1 MIIYLVLWALLIL
14 PYMMAN
20 GQGWKNFTRNY
31 AIYVSICL
39 IVLIGCRHVSVGADT
54 RQYEYLYSISAEQI
68 SPEKYDQGYY
78 RFAHFFHQLGFSYQA
93 YNFIVAVVL
102 VSSLVLFYAT
112 YSKNTAFS
120 TLVFMTIGLLPMY
133 MSGTRQSLAISIY
146 LLAVIWTD
154 KHRKLLQLIVSI
166 LLAWLASTF
175 HASAMVGFAAIA
187 LIALRPRL
195 SRQSLFIL
203 VMIAAGTMVYRNHV
217 AGLAQY
223 VLPEKY
229 MSYDLNADYQINPLL
244 IIISILIPAF
254 CLVFDT
260 DVQPDGRFSAEKTW
274 LYLFSCANILLTILA
289 KNSMYFSRISYYFV
303 HANSILIS
311 NMIVKQR
318 MRTNSYIMYI
328 VIGVI
333 CMLYFLI
340 SMPGGTLKID
350 NYMFFWQQI
359 GV

>member
-1 MIIYLVLWALLIL
+1 MSIYLVLWALLIL
-14 PYMMAN
+14 PYIMVN
-20 GQGWKNFTRNY
+20 GKGWKNFKRNY
-31 AIYVSICL
+31 AIYVFICL
-39 IVLIGCRHVSVGADT
+39 VVLIGCRHISVGADT

-78 RFAHFFHQLGFSYQA
+78 HFSNFFHQAGFSYQA
-93 YNFIVAVVL
+93 YNFIVALIL
-102 VSSLVLFYAT
+102 VGSLVFFYAT
-112 YSKNTAFS
+112 YSKNIAFS
-120 TLVFMTIGLLPMY
+120 ILVFMTIGLLPMY
-133 MSGTRQSLAISIY
+133 MTGTRQSLAISIC
-146 LLAVIWTD
+146 LIAVTWAD
-154 KHRKLLQLIVSI
+154 KHKGILHLIVS
-166 LLAWLASTF
+166 LLLVWLASTF
-175 HASAMVGFAAIA
+175 HASAVAGFAAIFV
-187 LIALRPRL
+187 IALRPRL
-195 SRQSLFIL
+195 SRQSLFML
-203 VMIAAGTMVYRNHV
+203 VIIAAGAMVYRNDV

-244 IIISILIPAF
+244 IIISIMIPVF

-260 DVQPDGRFSAEKTW
+260 DVQPDGRFSTEKTW

-318 MRTNSYIMYI
+318 LRTNSYIMYM
-328 VIGVI
+328 VIGAI

-350 NYMFFWQQI
+350 NYMFFWQ
-359 GV
+359 